1 MKNFK
6 SSVLFLFAVAL
17 AVTGLCAQADR
28 KPNVVI
34 IYIDD
39 LGWKDLGCYGST
51 FYETAHID
59 ALAERGVLFT
69 DAYAAANVCSPSRHA
84 LLTGQYPA
92 RSNFTNI
99 RNWKPKQGRPLTGAV
114 QDDRLDE
121 AEIPFPEVFQE
132 AGYRTGFIGKW
143 DLNFEPGF
151 GPRTSS
157 HGFDHWEPIA
167 SEGGWKPWRI
177 VSAEQDPKEVGEI
190 TGKSIAFIRDAV
202 EAGEPFLLYQAHH
215 TVHVELQA
223 TEALHDKY
231 AAKEPGENG
240 QRNPFMGAMI
250 EQLDDSVGEMIEAL
264 EQLGVL
270 QETIVVFSSDNGGQF
285 DQFGK
290 VVTRQTPLRGG
301 KGDAYEGGVRVPLI
315 LAGPGIAG
323 GKTID
328 APVIQMD
335 LYPTL
340 VGRAGLSLPEGVPLD
355 GVSLVPALDGEVEPD
370 TALAEREAIYWH
382 YPHYK
387 AKTEPH
393 SAIRMGDWKWIAYHE
408 NWLGVPG
415 ARENQLFNLEEDLG
429 EQRNLAEA
437 RPEKAAELDRQL
449 KEHLEAIN
457 AQMPTVRESQVEAQP

>member
-1 MKNFK
+1 MPVF
-6 SSVLFLFAVAL
+6 VTAL
-17 AVTGLCAQADR
+17 ALLGSANLEAESR
-28 KPNVVI
+28 PNVLI
-34 IYIDD
+34 IYVDD

-51 FYETAHID
+51 FYETPHID
-59 ALAERGVLFT
+59 AMAERGVLFT

-99 RNWKPKQGRPLTGAV
+99 RNWKPKQDRPLIGPV

-121 AEIPFPEVFQE
+121 AETTFAEVFQD

-143 DLNFEPGF
+143 HLNFEPGF

-157 HGFDHWEPIA
+157 HGFDHWEQIA
-167 SEGGWKPWRI
+167 TEGGWKPARI
-177 VSAEQDPKEVGEI
+177 VPSEEDPKEVDEI

-202 EAGEPFLLYQAHH
+202 DAGEPFLLYQSHH

-223 TEALHDKY
+223 TEALHAKY

-250 EQLDDSVGEMIEAL
+250 ERLDDSVGGISEAL

-270 QETIVVFSSDNGGQF
+270 QETIIVFSSDNGGQF

-315 LAGPGIAG
+315 LAGPGTDEGNTVETA
-323 GKTID
+323 
-328 APVIQMD
+328 VIQTD

-340 VGRAGLSLPEGVPLD
+340 VERAGLPLPDGVPLD
-355 GVSLVPALDGEVEPD
+355 GVSLLPALDGEVEPD
-370 TALAEREAIYWH
+370 TALAQR
-382 YPHYK
+382 
-387 AKTEPH
+387 
-393 SAIRMGDWKWIAYHE
+393 GDLLA
-408 NWLGVPG
+408 LSPLQGQDR
-415 ARENQLFNLEEDLG
+415 ALFRG
-429 EQRNLAEA
+429 
-437 RPEKAAELDRQL
+437 PEG
-449 KEHLEAIN
+449 
-457 AQMPTVRESQVEAQP
+457 